1 MGMDP
6 KYLKEY
12 SSEKHFV
19 LYEAAPYSGLCGEM
33 VVFRA
38 MGGTFAGPSI
48 DLIFLGLVYFEM
60 PNRLQGVR
68 VWRPRDEGA
77 IQFGKSYAP
86 YYGEQLGEGFTLWN
100 PMASGF
106 MRLPVT
112 SGYTFIESLIA
123 FPR

>member
-1 MGMDP
+1 MDP

-19 LYEAAPYSGLCGEM
+19 LYEAAPYTGLCGEM

-38 MGGTFAGPSI
+38 MGGKFAGPSI
-48 DLIFLGLVYFEM
+48 DLIFLGLIYFEM
-60 PNRLQGVR
+60 PNQLRGVR

-77 IQFGKSYAP
+77 LQFGNSFAP
-86 YYGEQLGEGFTLWN
+86 YYGEQLVTRFTRWN
-100 PMASGF
+100 RMARGF

-123 FPR
+123 FLR